1 MHTGTH
7 ILTRQSFLISFIRGS
22 IVRGPLAQFSPTT
35 AAPSSS
41 NRLQASGIGTL
52 SVVMSGQYAANVITA
67 GKPLIMTKTEESVQ
81 CYIISQFACS
91 YLKNNS
97 MKRYSD
103 NTV

>member
-1 MHTGTH
+1 VTDLQICIFIFSVSKFIAGTN
-7 ILTRQSFLISFIRGS
+7 
-22 IVRGPLAQFSPTT
+22 
-35 AAPSSS
+35 PSSS

-67 GKPLIMTKTEESVQ
+67 GKPLIMTKKKSVL

>member
-1 MHTGTH
+1 MHTCTH
-7 ILTRQSFLISFIRGS
+7 ILTLQSFLISFIRGS

-67 GKPLIMTKTEESVQ
+67 GKPLIMTKKKSVL
-81 CYIISQFACS
+81 CYIISQFAYS